1 MPRKPLIVFIVPF
14 PEGVAASQRMRIEQ
28 FLPDLEAAGFRW
40 KTYSFLSPRG
50 WRVLYQQGRL
60 LAQVVSFLAG
70 YLRRVVHLFE
80 TIPADYVFVQR
91 ESSPLGPPVML
102 WIVAKIFRKRIIYD
116 FDDAVWVPVR
126 IGERRW
132 VNWFKAHWKVAH
144 IIRWAHK
151 VSVGNRYLED
161 HARRYNPS
169 VLRIPTVVD
178 TEYRYRAI
186 KVHSDVPA
194 PVVGWIGSHST
205 LVYLKE
211 ILPVLQRLEEE
222 REFRFLVIADRNPEL
237 PLRGFQFQKWAADTE
252 VEGIL
257 RMDIGVMPMFT
268 DAWSEGKCG
277 FKLIQYLA
285 VGVPALGAPIGVNK
299 EIIQPGVNGYL
310 CATAEDW
317 EARLCELLDDWRLR
331 SRMGAAGKE
340 YMERSFSVASQ
351 RAAFLSLFSED
362 LLTPARPN

>member
-1 MPRKPLIVFIVPF
+1 MSRRKPLIIFLVPF

-40 KTYSFLSPRG
+40 KTLSFLSRKG
-50 WRVLYQQGRL
+50 WRVLYQQGKIL
-60 LAQVVSFLAG
+60 EQIVSFLSG
-70 YLRRVVHLFE
+70 YLRRIVHLFQML
-80 TIPADYVFVQR
+80 PADFVFVQR
-91 ESSPLGPPVML
+91 ESSPLGPPLLL
-102 WIVAKIFRKRIIYD
+102 WIVAKIFRKRIMYD

-132 VNWFKAHWKVAH
+132 VNWFKAHWKVH
-144 IIRWAHK
+144 YIIRWAHK
-151 VSVGNRYLED
+151 VSVGNRYLEE
-161 HARRYNPS
+161 HARQFNPA
-169 VLRIPTVVD
+169 VVRIPTVVD
-178 TEYRYRAI
+178 MEGRYHRM
-186 KVHSDVPA
+186 KEHTDLPV

-211 ILPVLQRLEEE
+211 ILPILQRLEEE
-222 REFRFLVIADRNPEL
+222 RHFNFLVIADRNPEL
-237 PLRGFQFQKWAADTE
+237 PLRGFQFQPWSADTE
-252 VEGIL
+252 VDGIL

-299 EIIQPGVNGYL
+299 EIIRPGVNGYL
-310 CATAEDW
+310 CGNNHEW
-317 EARLCELLDDWRLR
+317 ETRLRELLDDWQLR
-331 SRMGAAGKE
+331 SRMGSAGKE

-351 RAAFLSLFSED
+351 RSAFLSLFS
-362 LLTPARPN
+362 